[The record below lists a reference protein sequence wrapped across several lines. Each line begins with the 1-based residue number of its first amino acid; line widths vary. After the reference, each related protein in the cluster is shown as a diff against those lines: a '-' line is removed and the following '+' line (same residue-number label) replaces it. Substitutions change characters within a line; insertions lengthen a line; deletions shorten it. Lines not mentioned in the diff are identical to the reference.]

1 VRPPARGV
9 DVQVTLE
16 DHELGSYP
24 LISVVWDG
32 GVADYPDEYI
42 KKAIEAFE
50 RFEQPRKFTNN
61 LNYSSSGWR

>member
-1 VRPPARGV
+1 
-9 DVQVTLE
+9 LE